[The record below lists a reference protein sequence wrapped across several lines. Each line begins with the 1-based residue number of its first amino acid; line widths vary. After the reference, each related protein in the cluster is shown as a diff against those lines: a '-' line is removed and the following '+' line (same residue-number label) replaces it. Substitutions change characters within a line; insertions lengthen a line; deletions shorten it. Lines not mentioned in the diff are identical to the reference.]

1 MTSYESINFNWLSKT
16 VPDGLILVFQQPDN
30 IFPFELP
37 FAAAY

>member
-1 MTSYESINFNWLSKT
+1 MPHALADSLM
-16 VPDGLILVFQQPDN
+16 LVFQQPDN